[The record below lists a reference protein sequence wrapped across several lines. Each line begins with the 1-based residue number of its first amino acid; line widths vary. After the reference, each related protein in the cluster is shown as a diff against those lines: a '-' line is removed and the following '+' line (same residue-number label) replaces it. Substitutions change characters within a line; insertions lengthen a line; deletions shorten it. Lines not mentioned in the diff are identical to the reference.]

1 MEEED
6 SGGGDYDTVLKAHA
20 RSGGGDYGT
29 VLKAHARS
37 GASDGLLHDCLLMY
51 EMVEAPCAKKYKNVD
66 VVSTISKFSS
76 SLETVGG
83 QLGTGGWTVFSVLKE
98 CHSISLCWT
107 RVLEV
112 FLQVELLLFGHCY
125 II

>member
-1 MEEED
+1 MLLGVDKRRLGQDSAAMEEED

-37 GASDGLLHDCLLMY
+37 GASD
-51 EMVEAPCAKKYKNVD
+51 
-66 VVSTISKFSS
+66 
-76 SLETVGG
+76 VGG

-112 FLQVELLLFGHCY
+112 FLQVCEEK
-125 II
+125 